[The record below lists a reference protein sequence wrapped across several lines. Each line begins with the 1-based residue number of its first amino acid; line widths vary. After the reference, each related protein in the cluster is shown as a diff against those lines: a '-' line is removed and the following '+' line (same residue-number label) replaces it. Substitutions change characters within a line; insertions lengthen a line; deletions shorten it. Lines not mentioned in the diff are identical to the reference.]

1 MVLYLSRL
9 SYERTIDSLA
19 MRYKRRYNVNREKG
33 CTFTGGIMQDEI
45 DLHGLIADEALY
57 RLDKYLREAHMMGL
71 LQVRVVHGKGTGTLR
86 QATTE
91 MLKNHPLVESYR
103 LARPEEGGGG
113 ATVVELRKY

>member
-1 MVLYLSRL
+1 MEIGLLQGYNRHALNRNN
-9 SYERTIDSLA
+9 RTP
-19 MRYKRRYNVNREKG
+19 REP
-33 CTFTGGIMQDEI
+33 CSDEI

-86 QATTE
+86 QVVRE
-91 MLKNHPLVESYR
+91 MLKDHPLVESYR

>member
-1 MVLYLSRL
+1 MLATEPQWEYNRL
-9 SYERTIDSLA
+9 VMKSSNRTP
-19 MRYKRRYNVNREKG
+19 REP
-33 CTFTGGIMQDEI
+33 CSDEI

-57 RLDKYLREAHMMGL
+57 RLDRYLREAHTMGL

-113 ATVVELRKY
+113 ATVVEMVKY